1 MNLAQTQELFF
12 RSLYGEPVDRSF
24 IAGEDR
30 LDVYARMF
38 VCRQVDALR
47 TDFPE
52 TAAKLGDE
60 AFFALVERYLRAHPS
75 EHPDLGR
82 LGRHFAAFCPE
93 EVRELAAVEWARAEV
108 FLEAEAPAVSAE
120 EFARSLR
127 VCIIP
132 ALRLAFRTAVWRKGF
147 EVQEVQLDAE
157 EARALEL
164 ALAGASFAEICGA
177 FADAPAAYAALQS
190 WIAEGWVTSPGSPA

>member
-1 MNLAQTQELFF
+1 MNLARTQELFF
-12 RSLYGEPVDRSF
+12 RALYGDEVDRSF

-38 VCRQVDALR
+38 IYRQVEALR
-47 TDFPE
+47 ADFPE
-52 TAAKLGDE
+52 TAARLGDE
-60 AFFALVERYLRAHPS
+60 GFFALVERYVRAHPS

-93 EVRELAAVEWARAEV
+93 EVRELAALEWARAEV
-108 FLEAEAPAVSAE
+108 FLEAEATAVGPE
-120 EFARSLR
+120 EFARNLR
-127 VCIIP
+127 VRIIP
-132 ALRLAFRTAVWRKGF
+132 ALRLASRTAVWRKGF
-147 EVQEVQLDAE
+147 DVHEVELDAE

-164 ALAGASFAEICGA
+164 ALGGASFAEICGA

-190 WIAEGWVTSPGSPA
+190 WIAEGWVAAAPP